1 MEHQEQRKFK
11 AGRKQRR
18 LRSRLAAYNASREV
32 RGKAP
37 MPQSAVPSFFTIM
50 NLFCGF
56 LAITQILE
64 NRFEQACWL
73 IVLAGFFDA
82 MDGMMAR
89 LTNSQSRFGVELDS
103 LSDIVSFGVAPS
115 FLIYVFALKGFGM
128 LGLIAASLPTIC
140 GAVRLARYN
149 VDFDGVKQD
158 YFEGLPIPVM
168 AATVVALVLNFNNAE
183 WFSQYSPNNI
193 TLLVP
198 IVVVLSGLMVSTI
211 EFDALPKPTPA
222 FLRANRNKAI
232 AYLVAVVL
240 LVTLQQIG
248 LLVCLVAYLLHGIVR
263 AVYSLLHNISD
274 PPDHNGSTEIS

>member
-1 MEHQEQRKFK
+1 
-11 AGRKQRR
+11 
-18 LRSRLAAYNASREV
+18 
-32 RGKAP
+32 
-37 MPQSAVPSFFTIM
+37 MPRAAVPSFFTIM

-56 LAITQILE
+56 LAITQVLE

-89 LTNSQSRFGVELDS
+89 ITNSQSTFGVELDS

-115 FLIYVFALKGFGM
+115 FLIYVFGLKSFGM
-128 LGLIAASLPTIC
+128 LGLISASLPTIC

-149 VDFDGVKQD
+149 VTFEGVKKD

-168 AATVVALVLNFNNAE
+168 AATIVALVLNFNNAE

-198 IVVVLSGLMVSTI
+198 ILVVLSGLMVSNV

-222 FLRANRNKAI
+222 FLRANRKKAL
-232 AYLVAVVL
+232 AYLVALVL
-240 LVTLQQIG
+240 LITLQQIG
-248 LLVCLVAYLLHGIVR
+248 LLISLTVYLLHGIFR
-263 AVYSLLHNISD
+263 AVYSLLHKSD
-274 PPDHNGSTEIS
+274 AFVDDEDTSVA